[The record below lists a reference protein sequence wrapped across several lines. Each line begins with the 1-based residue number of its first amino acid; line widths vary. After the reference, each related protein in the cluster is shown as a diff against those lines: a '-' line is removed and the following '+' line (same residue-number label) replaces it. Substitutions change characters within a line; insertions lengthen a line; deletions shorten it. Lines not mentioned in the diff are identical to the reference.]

1 MSNWVEEDAM
11 EIIGGILILAGGLV
25 SLFYGIIILIKA
37 FQTSILWGLGSL
49 FIPLVGL
56 IFIIL
61 HWQITKEPFLRSLL
75 AIPLIIVGV
84 ILMPQQM

>member
-1 MSNWVEEDAM
+1 M
-11 EIIGGILILAGGLV
+11 EIVGGIFLLAGVLV

-61 HWQITKEPFLRSLL
+61 HWQITKQPFLRSLIS
-75 AIPLIIVGV
+75 IPLIIVGAM
-84 ILMPQQM
+84 LMPQQM